1 MGVAHILINKMA
13 AKELQKDDISC
24 QRGGGGGFH
33 GTKDPPRSTTG
44 ISPKMTRRESS
55 IFIIFSD
62 KYTCSYLVY
71 QVGLGD
77 TVKPAI
83 VDILK

>member
-24 QRGGGGGFH
+24 QRGGGSMEP
-33 GTKDPPRSTTG
+33 KDPPRSTTG